1 VCLEVSSVV
10 GRVPTRGFAAT
21 GISTRA
27 SPALRVRSARVC
39 QRRVCLEVSSVVGR
53 VPTRGFCGD
62 GNIHAGFTRP
72 TKQERR
78 IAWGLLML
86 SETLLSEGT

>member
-1 VCLEVSSVV
+1 MAAEAGCLEVSSAV

-62 GNIHAGFTRP
+62 RNIYAGFTRP
-72 TKQERR
+72 TG
-78 IAWGLLML
+78 AFLMAAEAAGV
-86 SETLLSEGT
+86 S